1 MNRADKIAM
10 FSKEIGDITDGALR
24 KLATEIIACADDY
37 FFTIPAS
44 STGKN
49 HPPFALGEGGLVRHT
64 KCVVYMVEW
73 LCESFNIDGAK
84 WADESMIDKACKV
97 YREHLIKFNPT
108 LKEFPTALDEAVYIF
123 RKQLEA

>member
-1 MNRADKIAM
+1 MGR
-10 FSKEIGDITDGALR
+10 R
-24 KLATEIIACADDY
+24 KQIYDA
-37 FFTIPAS
+37 
-44 STGKN
+44 
-49 HPPFALGEGGLVRHT
+49 GLEYQDSMDEFQRYHT
-64 KCVVYMVEW
+64 YPKAA
-73 LCESFNIDGAK
+73 FIDGAK